1 MPVKPARSMNIT
13 LIGRIAPPRR
23 APLPSLISRFTR
35 SAGMY
40 FRNAASPCAM
50 SPIAPERFSI
60 SVNRDG
66 CRCTLSRS
74 KRSTCLISFTTLI
87 RGAAIRRWASHAD
100 NSPAKTINTARPISK
115 FRIVICTG
123 PRNSDSGTTVTSD
136 QPGNEIGVST
146 A

>member
-1 MPVKPARSMNIT
+1 
-13 LIGRIAPPRR
+13 
-23 APLPSLISRFTR
+23 
-35 SAGMY
+35 MY

-60 SVNRDG
+60 SVSRDG

-87 RGAAIRRWASHAD
+87 SGAAIRRWASHAD
-100 NSPAKTINTARPISK
+100 SSPAKTISTARPISK